1 MSWVDCGPMGLRN
14 ELPAGIRATVGRRA
28 RGSVAWQ
35 LTHPDAPRTVTRGMA
50 ATVALAK
57 AAAIDAAPAYAL
69 TLADALDARAA
80 VLTSRAAS
88 IRGAALEVLA

>member
-1 MSWVDCGPMGLRN
+1 MGLRN

-35 LTHPDAPRTVTRGMA
+35 LTHADAPRTVARGLSVSLA
-50 ATVALAK
+50 DAKRDALA
-57 AAAIDAAPAYAL
+57 AVPAYAL
-69 TLADALDARAA
+69 MLADALDARAA

-88 IRGAALEVLA
+88 IRGAAIEVLA